1 MQIDRKARTLHRNL
15 LYWVALYGEKQVGVV
30 AVEHIGVIRMLR
42 NQQKI
47 QIFSTLVKKDAYNIE
62 E

>member
-30 AVEHIGVIRMLR
+30 AVEHTGVIRMLR